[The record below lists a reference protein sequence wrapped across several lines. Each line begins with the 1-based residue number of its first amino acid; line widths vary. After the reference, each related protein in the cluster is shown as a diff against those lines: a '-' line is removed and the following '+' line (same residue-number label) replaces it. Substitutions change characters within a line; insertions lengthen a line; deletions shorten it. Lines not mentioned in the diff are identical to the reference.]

1 MQKAEQDYLKQ
12 IYATLMEVSTK
23 GQDTIMMS
31 ECLRALSTLTVVPV
45 EETAEEE

>member
-23 GQDTIMMS
+23 GQNTIMMS
-31 ECLRALSTLTVVPV
+31 ECLRALSTLTVVPL
-45 EETAEEE
+45 EETIEEE

>member
-1 MQKAEQDYLKQ
+1 MKKAEQDYLKQ

-31 ECLRALSTLTVVPV
+31 ECLRALSTLTVVPL
-45 EETAEEE
+45 EEIAEEE